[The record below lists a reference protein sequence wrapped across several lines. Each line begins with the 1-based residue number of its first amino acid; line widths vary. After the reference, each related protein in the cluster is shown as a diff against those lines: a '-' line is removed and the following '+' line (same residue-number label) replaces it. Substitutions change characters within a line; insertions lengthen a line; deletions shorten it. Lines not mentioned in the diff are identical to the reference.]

1 MVVWESKVTMLISV
15 IGTISNNLQQL
26 KSPLLSNQKSMN
38 SSGFTLIELL
48 LVIAILGVIT
58 SISIFAIN
66 TASKND
72 DLKNDAS
79 RLISLIELSREEAI
93 MQSRDYG
100 IEFLDDGYQFLEY
113 IPDLE
118 SWKIIINDNLF
129 RKRKFSPNI
138 QYDLYIEN
146 KAIKITEEQ
155 KNSKRDTNDNL
166 NLERVPH
173 TLILSS
179 GDLNPFSLR
188 LYKNLNSVIEISASL
203 DGAINVTE

>member
-1 MVVWESKVTMLISV
+1 MLISV

-58 SISIFAIN
+58 SISIFVIN
-66 TASKND
+66 TAS
-72 DLKNDAS
+72 KNDAS